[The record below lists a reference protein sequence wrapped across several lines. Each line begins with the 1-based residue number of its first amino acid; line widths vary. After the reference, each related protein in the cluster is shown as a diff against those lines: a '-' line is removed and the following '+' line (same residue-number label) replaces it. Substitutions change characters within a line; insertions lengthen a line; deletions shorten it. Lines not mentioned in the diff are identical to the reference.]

1 MCPDRQLLSVYHDG
15 ELPSPWRE
23 KLEAHVSECSTC
35 QERLSVYNRFSQS
48 LLTPETGTDG
58 EASTGRLLVSNDRL
72 EEVKN
77 RVWKNLYRSI
87 NARTPE
93 PSVKVWRRPLTIPVP
108 AAIAAVVAVAF
119 LAALIGGPLTVQKQ
133 KDQAIARI
141 GSQVQGVVP
150 VSDMS
155 GVLKY
160 LQSQDNSTDIVII
173 RLPDNNKFVPSGE
186 PSIVRA
192 ADYTRSNAP

>member
-1 MCPDRQLLSVYHDG
+1 MCPDRQLLSVYHDK

-35 QERLSVYNRFSQS
+35 QERLSVYNRVSQS
-48 LLTPETGTDG
+48 LLAPETGTKG
-58 EASTGRLLVSNDRL
+58 PSMGSLTASNDRM

-87 NARTPE
+87 NARTPA
-93 PSVKVWRRPLTIPVP
+93 PSIKVWRRPLTIPVP
-108 AAIAAVVAVAF
+108 AAVAAVIAVAF

-133 KDQAIARI
+133 NDQAIARI

-160 LQSQDNSTDIVII
+160 LQSQDNSTDILII

>member
-35 QERLSVYNRFSQS
+35 QERLSVYNRVSQG
-48 LLTPETGTDG
+48 LLAPQTQADEG
-58 EASTGRLLVSNDRL
+58 ALTGRLMVSNDRL
-72 EEVKN
+72 EEAKS

-87 NARTPE
+87 NARTPA
-93 PSVKVWRRPLTIPVP
+93 PSVQVWRRPLTIPVP
-108 AAIAAVVAVAF
+108 AAVAAVLVVAF

-133 KDQAIARI
+133 TDQAIARI

-160 LQSQDNSTDIVII
+160 LQSQDNSADIVII
-173 RLPDNNKFVPSGE
+173 RLPENNKFVPSGE
-186 PSIVRA
+186 PSIIRA

>member
-35 QERLSVYNRFSQS
+35 QERLSIYNHVSQN
-48 LLTPETGTDG
+48 LLTPKTETDG
-58 EASTGRLLVSNDRL
+58 DASMGRLMVSNDRL
-72 EEVKN
+72 EEAKN
-77 RVWKNLYRSI
+77 RVWKNLYRSM
-87 NARTPE
+87 NARTSA

-108 AAIAAVVAVAF
+108 AAVAAVVAVAF
-119 LAALIGGPLTVQKQ
+119 IAALIGGPLTVQKQ

>member
-35 QERLSVYNRFSQS
+35 QERLSVYNRVSQS

-58 EASTGRLLVSNDRL
+58 DASMERLMVSNDRL
-72 EEVKN
+72 EEAKS

-87 NARTPE
+87 NARTPA
-93 PSVKVWRRPLTIPVP
+93 PSVRVWKRPLTIPVP
-108 AAIAAVVAVAF
+108 AAVAAVIAVAF

-160 LQSQDNSTDIVII
+160 LQSQDNSADIVII